1 MKNLPA
7 LILLF
12 QIFIICSEY
21 SLGFQHHHPIRASTI
36 VAPKKPVTVPGKISV
51 PTSSPE
57 TNGIFRTIYEFEDV
71 VSEINW
77 LVVLYNDPFNKK
89 QYVQQALMEVF
100 KWQESRANDV
110 MLQAHTNG
118 FAVCGEFYKEL
129 AEEYAK
135 QLQDKGLDAEAV
147 EADGKGAPES

>member
-1 MKNLPA
+1 
-7 LILLF
+7 
-12 QIFIICSEY
+12 
-21 SLGFQHHHPIRASTI
+21 
-36 VAPKKPVTVPGKISV
+36 
-51 PTSSPE
+51 
-57 TNGIFRTIYEFEDV
+57 
-71 VSEINW
+71 
-77 LVVLYNDPFNKK
+77 
-89 QYVQQALMEVF
+89 MEVF

-135 QLQDKGLDAEAV
+135 QLQDEGLDAEAV